1 MDTEISVNLF
11 LALFHLMLQQYL
23 LQVDYRGDVTDT
35 MQDILG
41 GLRSACTYVGAGK
54 IKEMPKRTT
63 FIRVTQQ
70 INEIYGAHA
79 GGSDRS

>member
-1 MDTEISVNLF
+1 
-11 LALFHLMLQQYL
+11 MLQQYL
-23 LQVDYRGDVTDT
+23 LQVDSRGDVTDT

-41 GLRSACTYVGAGK
+41 GLRSAWTDVGAGK

>member
-1 MDTEISVNLF
+1 M
-11 LALFHLMLQQYL
+11 AQMA
-23 LQVDYRGDVTDT
+23 
-35 MQDILG
+35 
-41 GLRSACTYVGAGK
+41 SACTYVGAGK

-70 INEIYGAHA
+70 INEVYGAHD